1 MTHKASQIFYTEEY
15 ANFAAEVHAVLLTQP
30 NGISEYDLLQLLK
43 HQSRFSF
50 VRQIFENN
58 LSLFYAHFIL
68 FHCLYKLR
76 VHLLDQQLNQLEISA
91 LNIQLHL
98 YTNNASET
106 ALIEADPMQAFYLDA
121 TQIDNHN
128 ESSLSEM
135 IGNFWHTLIVHDA
148 RPQALLTLGLCDPVS
163 DDQIKKTWRKL
174 VMKYHPD
181 RGGDTKTLQS
191 INKAF
196 NILIP

>member
-1 MTHKASQIFYTEEY
+1 MTYKASQIFDTEEY
-15 ANFAAEVHAVLLTQP
+15 VDFAAEVHAVLLSEP
-30 NGISEYDLLQLLK
+30 DGISEYDLLQLLK

-98 YTNNASET
+98 YANSSSTT
-106 ALIEADPMQAFYLDA
+106 GLVEADPMQAFYLDA
-121 TQIDNHN
+121 TQIDKQN
-128 ESSLSEM
+128 ETSLSEM
-135 IGNFWHTLIVHDA
+135 IGNFWHTLIAHDA
-148 RPQALLTLGLCDPVS
+148 RPDALAALGLCDPVN

-174 VMKYHPD
+174 VMQHHPD
-181 RGGDTKTLQS
+181 RGGDSKTLQS